1 MRLIFYILL
10 FSQILNFL
18 DVLAQKNKENS
29 SQLSSVKWERVEEK
43 SKSLKEIIWRSYNND
58 ESYFEDKNL
67 ENTFKK
73 NLIETQEKKKQFAHN
88 QKTYQESYSYFF
100 SLIIFLK
107 ILFAIFA
114 GMFPP
119 LPPFSKKIT
128 TEILVFMYV
137 I

>member
-58 ESYFEDKNL
+58 ESYLKN
-67 ENTFKK
+67 
-73 NLIETQEKKKQFAHN
+73 IE
-88 QKTYQESYSYFF
+88 
-100 SLIIFLK
+100 L
-107 ILFAIFA
+107 
-114 GMFPP
+114 
-119 LPPFSKKIT
+119 
-128 TEILVFMYV
+128 
-137 I
+137 

>member
-58 ESYFEDKNL
+58 ESYFENKNL

-73 NLIETQEKKKQFAHN
+73 NLIETQEKKKQFPHN
-88 QKTYQESYSYFF
+88 QKTYQEF
-100 SLIIFLK
+100 
-107 ILFAIFA
+107 
-114 GMFPP
+114 
-119 LPPFSKKIT
+119 
-128 TEILVFMYV
+128 
-137 I
+137 